1 MKKIP
6 VILLIAM
13 LCVALLASCQTVEQ
27 GSGETAQTSGEGES
41 ETSAPDA
48 DEKPNSGN
56 ADNGDGDDMDELGN
70 GQTSVETDKET
81 ESETETETETET
93 ESTHILLP
101 DEEVVDTSETEEVT
115 YEDIDEDW
123 GLGGIPLD

>member
-1 MKKIP
+1 MKKIL

-13 LCVALLASCQTVEQ
+13 LSVALLASCQTVEQ

-81 ESETETETETET
+81 ESETETETE
-93 ESTHILLP
+93 STHILLP